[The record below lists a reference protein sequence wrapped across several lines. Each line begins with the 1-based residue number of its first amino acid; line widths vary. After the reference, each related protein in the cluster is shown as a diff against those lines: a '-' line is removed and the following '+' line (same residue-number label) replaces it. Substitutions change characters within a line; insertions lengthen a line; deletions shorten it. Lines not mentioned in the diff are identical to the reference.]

1 VSRQRIGLAS
11 LGASAVLLVSLA
23 AHEGYREAAYTPVE
37 GDVLT
42 IGFGTTGGV
51 RPGDRTDPVTA
62 LQRTLVDV
70 QRFEG
75 AIKQCVHVQL
85 YQHEY
90 DAYVSLTYNIGAK
103 AFCSSTLVRM
113 LNDYDYRG
121 ACDQILRWDHFRGKK
136 LRGLT
141 LRRQAEHKLCL
152 GE

>member
-1 VSRQRIGLAS
+1 MSRQRVGVGA

-23 AHEGYREAAYTPVE
+23 VHEGYREYAYTPVE

-42 IGFGTTGGV
+42 VGFGTATGV
-51 RPGDRTDPVTA
+51 KPGDRTDPVTA
-62 LQRTLVDV
+62 LQRVLVDV
-70 QRFEG
+70 QKFEG
-75 AIKQCVHVQL
+75 AIRQCVYVPL

-103 AFCSSTLVRM
+103 AFCGSTLVRK
-113 LNDYDYRG
+113 LNDFDYRG
-121 ACDQILRWDHFRGKK
+121 ACDEILRWNKFRGRE

-141 LRRQAEHKLCL
+141 LRRQAEHRQCR